1 LQQKSFYD
9 VTIDPCNSSGLEEI
23 HRNIQAASSTLS
35 ENAQSIPPLL
45 SKAST
50 HVSTASTNVLEQVS
64 SAWTQ
69 WMASSSPS
77 PGGNNATK
85 GQSNNAT
92 TTVTKTSITK
102 DKEGEHRHPQQPLDL
117 DLESLDSSSSS
128 SSIMPPVRDIIVDPN
143 DQGSLC
149 FKDDEIGSAIN
160 DAILA
165 QYLEHPYINGERAQ
179 VNLWDGSRRSRSR
192 TRGLWSFQPLS
203 SSRASSREAERER
216 KKNKQLA
223 RSLSRERSR
232 ASSTK
237 KSVRT
242 NEDDVDDEQRQ
253 LENPSREEH
262 YLGAV
267 SGDSRESANILV
279 HHY

>member
-1 LQQKSFYD
+1 
-9 VTIDPCNSSGLEEI
+9 LEEI

-77 PGGNNATK
+77 SPGGNNATK

-92 TTVTKTSITK
+92 TTVNKTSITK
-102 DKEGEHRHPQQPLDL
+102 DKEDEHRHPQQPLDL
-117 DLESLDSSSSS
+117 DVESLDSSS

-165 QYLEHPYINGERAQ
+165 QYLEHPYINGERAP
-179 VNLWDGSRRSRSR
+179 VNSWDGSRRSRSR

-203 SSRASSREAERER
+203 NSRASSREAERER
-216 KKNKQLA
+216 KKNKKLA

-242 NEDDVDDEQRQ
+242 KEDDDDEQRQ
-253 LENPSREEH
+253 LENPSREEQ
-262 YLGAV
+262 YFLGAV

>member
-1 LQQKSFYD
+1 
-9 VTIDPCNSSGLEEI
+9 LEEI

-77 PGGNNATK
+77 SPGGNNATK

-92 TTVTKTSITK
+92 TTVN
-102 DKEGEHRHPQQPLDL
+102 
-117 DLESLDSSSSS
+117 SSS

-165 QYLEHPYINGERAQ
+165 QYLEHPYINGERAP
-179 VNLWDGSRRSRSR
+179 VNSWDGSRRSRSR

-203 SSRASSREAERER
+203 NSRASSREAERER
-216 KKNKQLA
+216 KKNKKLA

-242 NEDDVDDEQRQ
+242 KEDDDDEQRQ
-253 LENPSREEH
+253 LENPSREEQ
-262 YLGAV
+262 YFLGAV